1 MEFCRFF
8 ADNYIKAVNKRFNF
22 EDTIFLLN
30 LRIRMVKDLLRLDIE
45 PELFYRQTAA
55 DIEFI
60 SSILNILIE
69 KFLTN
74 LKFLD
79 RETEADNLLDA
90 EWQFS
95 QLLNEISNN
104 TNPFSQTQYPET
116 QAWIK
121 CVNLYLPVLEI
132 SKVLHFLIYLQVP
145 ELLHWKQLHEELL
158 I

>member
-1 MEFCRFF
+1 
-8 ADNYIKAVNKRFNF
+8 
-22 EDTIFLLN
+22 
-30 LRIRMVKDLLRLDIE
+30 MVKDLLRLDID
-45 PELFYRQTAA
+45 PEFFYQQTTV

-60 SSILNILIE
+60 SLILQILTE

-104 TNPFSQTQYPET
+104 TNPFSQTQYPEIQT
-116 QAWIK
+116 WIIK
-121 CVNLYLPVLEI
+121 LRNDSNYRKKQVEDSYVPAEQSVTEPVV
-132 SKVLHFLIYLQVP
+132 SHA
-145 ELLHWKQLHEELL
+145 ELNGLL
-158 I
+158 GSI